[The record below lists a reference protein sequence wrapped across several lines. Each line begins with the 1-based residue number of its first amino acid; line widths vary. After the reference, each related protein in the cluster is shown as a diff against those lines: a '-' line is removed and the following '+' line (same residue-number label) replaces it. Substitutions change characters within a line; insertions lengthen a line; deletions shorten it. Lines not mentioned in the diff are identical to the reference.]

1 MRQPP
6 ALALLALALAP
17 LAASAAHDP
26 ASALEALHRG
36 NHRFVSGAPAHPRQH
51 AAHRAEQAKGQTP
64 FATILSCSDSRV
76 PVEQVFDQ
84 GIGDLF
90 IVRVAGNVAQTNE
103 IGSIEYGTAHLGT
116 PLLLVLGH
124 ESCGAVTAVV
134 EGAEVHGSIP
144 KLIAPIREPAT
155 AARASHPEAQGAEL
169 VKVAVEEN
177 VRHSIASILSG
188 SAAVL
193 ERVAAGKLHV
203 IGGVYDLATGTVR
216 WLGPHPEQA
225 RILAQATPAGSG
237 AH

>member
-6 ALALLALALAP
+6 ALALLALAFAP
-17 LAASAAHDP
+17 LAAFAAHDP
-26 ASALEALHRG
+26 ASALETLHRG
-36 NHRFVSGAPAHPRQH
+36 NHRFVSGAQTHPRQH
-51 AAHRAEQAKGQTP
+51 AAHRAEQAKGQAP

-124 ESCGAVTAVV
+124 ESCGAVKAVV

-144 KLIAPIREPAT
+144 KLIAPIHEPV
-155 AARASHPEAQGAEL
+155 AAAKAGRPDLAGPEL
-169 VKVAVEEN
+169 VKTAVEEN
-177 VRHSIASILSG
+177 VRHSIASILAG
-188 SAAVL
+188 SAAVR
-193 ERVAAGKLHV
+193 EQVTAGKLQV
-203 IGGVYDLATGTVR
+203 VGGVYDLATGAVR
-216 WLGPHPEQA
+216 WLGAHPEQA
-225 RILAQATPAGSG
+225 RLLTEAAPAA